1 MVEVRWTLQ
10 AIEDINGIA
19 EFIARDSERYA
30 EMQVMRFFAEEDGI
44 SSNPLAGRMV
54 SEMADRRIREVIVG
68 NYRIIYEIIGEQRV
82 DVLTVHH
89 SNRLLSNNPNIVTK
103 L

>member
-54 SEMADRRIREVIVG
+54 PEMADRRIREVIVG

-89 SNRLLSNNPNIVTK
+89 SNRLLSNNPNIATK

>member
-30 EMQVMRFFAEEDGI
+30 EIQVMRFFAEEDGI
-44 SSNPLAGRMV
+44 SSNPRAGRTV
-54 SEMADRRIREVIVG
+54 PEIADSQIREVIVS
-68 NYRIIYEIIGEQRV
+68 NYRIIYEIIDEQRV

-89 SNRLLSNNPNIVTK
+89 SSRLLSNNPSIATK

>member
-30 EMQVMRFFAEEDGI
+30 EIQVMRFFAEEDCI
-44 SSNPLAGRMV
+44 SSNPLAGRIV
-54 SEMADRRIREVIVG
+54 PEIAEHHIREVIVG
-68 NYRIIYEIIGEQRV
+68 NYRIIYEIIDDKRL

-89 SNRLLSNNPNIVTK
+89 SSRLLSNNPTIATK